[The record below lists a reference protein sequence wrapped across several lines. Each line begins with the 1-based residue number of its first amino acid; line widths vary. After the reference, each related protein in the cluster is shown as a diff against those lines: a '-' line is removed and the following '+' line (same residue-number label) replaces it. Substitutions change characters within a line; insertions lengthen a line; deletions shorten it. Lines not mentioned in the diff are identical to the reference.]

1 MQNNPNNKPKIAFF
15 GTSHYAVMIL
25 DALKK
30 ADLLPSLIVTTPD
43 KPAGKGMQLT
53 PPPVKAWAMNNDHR
67 VLQPEKLKDPLFL
80 DVLKDEH
87 FDLFIVV
94 AYGKIIPQEVIE
106 LSPQGVLNVHASLL
120 PKLRGASPIETAIL
134 EDMKNT
140 GITIM
145 LIDSEM
151 DHGPILAQKEVVV
164 EPWPPKARD
173 LGKALVEAGG
183 ELLVQVIPQWLNG
196 ELTPQEQDH
205 AQATYTKK
213 IFKEDGLIDLSGDP
227 YLNFRKIQAYAD
239 WPKPY
244 FFVERSSKKIR
255 VIIKDAEYKDG
266 ELKILRVVP
275 EGKKEMD
282 YADFER
288 SA

>member
-1 MQNNPNNKPKIAFF
+1 MKTPNLAFF

-25 DALKK
+25 DALKN
-30 ADLLPSLIVTTPD
+30 AGLSPSLIITTPD

-53 PPPVKAWAMNNDHR
+53 PPPVKVWAQEQKIE
-67 VLQPEKLKDPLFL
+67 VLQPEKLKEAAFL
-80 DVLKDEH
+80 ETLKARN

-94 AYGKIIPQEVIE
+94 AYGKIIPQEVIDI
-106 LSPQGVLNVHASLL
+106 SPKGALNVHASLL

-134 EDMKNT
+134 QDEKHT

-151 DHGPILAQKEVVV
+151 DHGPIIAQKEVVMD
-164 EPWPPKARD
+164 PWPPKARE

-183 ELLVQVIPQWLNG
+183 QLLIEVIPKWLAG
-196 ELTPQEQDH
+196 SIEAKPQDH
-205 AQATYTKK
+205 SQATYTKK
-213 IFKEDGLIDLSGDP
+213 IIKEDALIDLSADP
-227 YLNFRKIQAYAD
+227 YKNFRKIQAYAE

-244 FFVERSSKKIR
+244 FFADKHGKKIR
-255 VIIKDAEYKDG
+255 VIIKDAEYKNDT
-266 ELKILRVVP
+266 LIIKRVIP

-282 YADFER
+282 Y
-288 SA
+288 SAFFN